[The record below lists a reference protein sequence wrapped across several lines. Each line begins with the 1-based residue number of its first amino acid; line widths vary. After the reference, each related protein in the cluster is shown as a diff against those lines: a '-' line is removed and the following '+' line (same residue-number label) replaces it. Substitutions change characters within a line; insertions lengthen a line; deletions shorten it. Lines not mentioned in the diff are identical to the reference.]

1 MSTTPSVAALNF
13 SWPKL
18 AQHVGCSIAVF
29 VMIYVAIHK
38 ACRRHFSKT
47 HPLCEDEAK
56 SPKNQDKSSSK
67 PGVGSDAKI
76 RKEKGPSMST
86 KLATRVLSTINAIVC
101 CVSGVVIMFDFH
113 HDDMSDYFSGCGNGI
128 DIFLCWLGGC
138 VIGYLVADWLC
149 DGVEDLTMVVHHV
162 VGAVMLFTG
171 CQPYIA
177 GVVSHVYLMELS
189 TIPLNISWYKLMFTK
204 GKFESTATQK
214 DKSSFNNWNL
224 AFQLSFFLVRCI
236 WCPLNFVR
244 ALDAFFRCHP
254 NSSISL
260 AHIPSFLPVASL
272 FLVVVVQFVWLYKIA
287 VAPMFKN
294 KRKDVM
300 PSKTSKD

>member
-1 MSTTPSVAALNF
+1 MPTTPSVAALNF
-13 SWPKL
+13 SWL
-18 AQHVGCSIAVF
+18 ELTQHAASSTVLF

-38 ACRRHFSKT
+38 ACRRHFSKS
-47 HPLCEDEAK
+47 HPLCEDESK
-56 SPKNQDKSSSK
+56 SLKNQANSSAK
-67 PGVGSDAKI
+67 QGTETDAKVPS
-76 RKEKGPSMST
+76 KKGLAMSS

-101 CVSGVVIMFDFH
+101 CIFGVVIMFDLH

-204 GKFESTATQK
+204 GKFENTATQE

-224 AFQLSFFLVRCI
+224 AFQLSFILVRCV

-244 ALDAFFRCHP
+244 ALDAFYRCHP
-254 NSSISL
+254 KHSISL
-260 AHIPSFLPVASL
+260 AHVPAFLPVASL

-287 VAPMFKN
+287 IAPKFTS
-294 KRKDVM
+294 KRTASKSS
-300 PSKTSKD
+300 SKTEK